1 MCTEQD
7 SQAFAFF
14 FLYDY
19 YYYYFIPQG
28 QPTDY
33 NTIVEQLSA
42 PDIKV

>member
-1 MCTEQD
+1 MCASFKTW
-7 SQAFAFF
+7 FIF
-14 FLYDY
+14 
-19 YYYYFIPQG
+19 YFIPQG